1 MEAQDLENIINQLDE
16 KLSQFN
22 LQKQSI
28 LIHAET
34 AAGFCQLALDEIRK
48 LIIKNGFESE
58 QEEINFFKYIKP
70 KVLGKYIYYV
80 QLFEI
85 ESHRYN
91 ASTKFQIKYLNQIS
105 KDLHKYLNDNI
116 QFCQYYWGNKTSL
129 DKFYFLRENSNYR
142 ISVNNICVLMDYK
155 YSTARDAMAAAI
167 IAYEQ
172 LIKYIDKEID
182 ILRFGSSRNEE
193 FFKTNANWTDST
205 TSLVELIYALQSSGA
220 INNGNIEINELAQIF
235 EKMFNIKLDD
245 YYRVFLDIKVRKK
258 SQTKF
263 LDKLTQELI
272 RRINDSEA

>member
-1 MEAQDLENIINQLDE
+1 MKRQALKQIIQNLDDE
-16 KLSQFN
+16 LFRIDRKST
-22 LQKQSI
+22 SI
-28 LIHAET
+28 LIYAET

-48 LIIKNGFESE
+48 LVIKNGFESE
-58 QEEINFFKYIKP
+58 HEEIHFFKYIKP

-91 ASTKFQIKYLNQIS
+91 ASSKFQIKYLNQIS

-155 YSTARDAMAAAI
+155 YSTARDATASAI

-193 FFKTNANWTDST
+193 YFKSDANWTDST
-205 TSLVELIYALQSSGA
+205 ASLVELIYALQSSGA
-220 INNGNIEINELAQIF
+220 INNGNIEINELALIF

-245 YYRVFLDIKVRKK
+245 YYRVFLDIKGRKK

>member
-1 MEAQDLENIINQLDE
+1 MEKSILKKIINKLDE
-16 KLSQFN
+16 ELTNLDS
-22 LQKQSI
+22 LQKSPI
-28 LIHAET
+28 IYAET
-34 AAGFCQLALDEIRK
+34 ATGICQMALDEIRK
-48 LIIKNGFESE
+48 LVIKAGFKSE
-58 QEEINFFKYIKP
+58 QEEIHFFKHIKP

-85 ESHRYN
+85 ESHRFN
-91 ASTKFQIKYLNQIS
+91 ASTKFQIKYLNQVS

-193 FFKTNANWTDST
+193 YFKSDANWTDST
-205 TSLVELIYALQSSGA
+205 ASLVELIYALQSSGA

-245 YYRVFLDIKVRKK
+245 YYRVFLDIKARKK

-263 LDKLTQELI
+263 LDKLTHELT

>member
-1 MEAQDLENIINQLDE
+1 MED
-16 KLSQFN
+16 
-22 LQKQSI
+22 SI
-28 LIHAET
+28 LKKIFKKLDVELTKLNSQNSSPIIQAET
-34 AAGFCQLALDEIRK
+34 AAGICQLALDELRK
-48 LIIKNGFESE
+48 LVIKNGFESE
-58 QEEINFFKYIKP
+58 QEEIQFFKHIKP
-70 KVLGKYIYYV
+70 KVLGKYIYYL

-85 ESHRYN
+85 ESHRNN
-91 ASTKFQIKYLNQIS
+91 ASTRFQIKYLNQIS
-105 KDLHKYLNDNI
+105 KDLHKYLNENI

-155 YSTARDAMAAAI
+155 YSTARDAMAAAV

-193 FFKTNANWTDST
+193 SFISNANWTDST

-235 EKMFNIKLDD
+235 EKMFNIKIDD
-245 YYRVFLDIKVRKK
+245 YYRVFLDIKGRKK

-263 LDKLTQELI
+263 LDKLTHELI

>member
-1 MEAQDLENIINQLDE
+1 MKKQILGEIIDQLDE
-16 KLSQFN
+16 KLLQLN
-22 LQKQSI
+22 LQKQSV

-34 AAGFCQLALDEIRK
+34 AAGICQLALDEIRK

-155 YSTARDAMAAAI
+155 YSTTRDAMAAAI

-193 FFKTNANWTDST
+193 GFKSNANWTDST
-205 TSLVELIYALQSSGA
+205 ASLVELIYAMQSSGA

-245 YYRVFLDIKVRKK
+245 YYRVFLDIKARKK

-263 LDKLTQELI
+263 LDKLTLELI